1 MPLQS
6 TAARRILISVALA
19 ACAHAAWAQNPQLE
33 DFYGFEDLE
42 ILRIDPGA
50 GPMTSTDLEGDG
62 LQDLIVVNNRKNR
75 IELHHQI
82 RDAKP
87 STEDFRPMR
96 TNEIPQH
103 WRFRRVEVPAIN
115 QVRAVLPYDFDK
127 DGMMDLVY
135 AGTDPG
141 AVVFLRQTQPGTWE
155 VANRKFIT
163 GLLPSRDALM
173 IADVLGDE
181 TPELIGIVKGE
192 IVIWPLEGDSLGQPT
207 TLSGGDTIFAAVMAE
222 DLDGN
227 GTLDITGISPDNTA
241 PVRLWLAE
249 ARDGEKRLGAQLRF
263 EMPPLR
269 EGTAIRTPG
278 NDASMLALIEKAS
291 KRVVLLELSSE
302 EVEMSGDREAA
313 YEVFTFEDPGNRERK
328 LAVVDLDGDGAPDV
342 LATNR
347 EANAVSIYRQSPE
360 EGLSAPTLAPAY
372 AELSGL
378 SAGDV
383 DGDGEPEVYM
393 LSEAEGVVGR
403 SSIKDG
409 SLEFPKAIALSDGWE
424 PVAIDLVELD
434 GSQHLAVVTKDGRNY
449 ALELIGSAGEPK
461 KIDLG
466 SMSRAPETILGVD
479 ADHDGKSDLLLLTPD
494 RDATLLLATENGEE
508 GYELVESP
516 GQEKLLRS
524 AGPLNTGVLDFDGDD
539 QKELLVADRNFIRAL
554 RYDRIA
560 PEGTA
565 GGWRV
570 VDQINTP
577 RTDIALVALEVLDEK
592 TVAAADQENGHIV
605 LFERDDAGEWKAGDT
620 ITLRG
625 FRFDDLRTGGKDD
638 ANKELLAVGDAGFAV
653 VRLSGSRAKLAEVGS
668 WRPEEIQE
676 LPHELG
682 SGDLNSDG
690 LTDIVVLDAG
700 TQTAR
705 ILALSEAK
713 RILPATSFEIFESRI
728 FSGGEPRNFE
738 PREVQIVDLTGDG
751 RDDLVLLAHDRVLLY
766 PQDSPETPAS
776 QE

>member
-1 MPLQS
+1 MPFLS
-6 TAARRILISVALA
+6 TPRRVLISITLGFCTHA
-19 ACAHAAWAQNPQLE
+19 ACAQSPQLD

-62 LQDLIVVNNRKNR
+62 LNDLIVVNNRKNR
-75 IELHHQI
+75 IELHHQK
-82 RDAKP
+82 RDARP
-87 STEDFRPMR
+87 SVEDFRPMR
-96 TNEIPQH
+96 TNEIPEH

-115 QVRAVLPYDFDK
+115 QVRAVLPYDFDQ
-127 DGMMDLVY
+127 DGLMDLVY

-141 AVVFLRQTQPGTWE
+141 AVVFLRQSQPGNWE
-155 VANRKFIT
+155 VANRKFIN
-163 GLLPSRDALM
+163 GLLPSRDSIM
-173 IADVLGDE
+173 IADVLGDD
-181 TPELIGIVKGE
+181 TPELVGVVKGE
-192 IVIWPLEGDSLGQPT
+192 IVIWPLDGDSLGQPT
-207 TLSGGDTIFAAVMAE
+207 TLSGGDTVFAAVMAE

-241 PVRLWLAE
+241 PVRMWLAE
-249 ARDGEKRLGAQLRF
+249 ERDGEKRLGAQLRF

-269 EGTAIRTPG
+269 EGTVIQTPG

-291 KRVVLLELSSE
+291 KRVVLVELSSE
-302 EVEMSGDREAA
+302 DVELSGDREAA

-328 LAVVDLDGDGAPDV
+328 LAIVDLDADGAPDV

-378 SAGDV
+378 TAGDV
-383 DGDGEPEVYM
+383 DGDGQPEVYM

-403 SSIKDG
+403 SSIEDG
-409 SLEFPKAIALSDGWE
+409 TLAFPRAISLTDGWE

-434 GSQHLAVVTKDGRNY
+434 GAQMLAVVTKDGRKY
-449 ALELIGSAGEPK
+449 ALELIGSSDERR

-479 ADHDGKSDLLLLTPD
+479 ADHDGRSDLLLLTPD
-494 RDATLLLATENGEE
+494 RDATLLLATDESEE
-508 GYELVESP
+508 GFELVESP

-539 QKELLVADRNFIRAL
+539 RKELLVADRNFIRAL
-554 RYDRIA
+554 RYDRNE
-560 PEGTA
+560 PGSTA

-570 VDQINTP
+570 VDQINAP
-577 RTDIALVALEVLDEK
+577 RTDIALVALEVLDDQ
-592 TVAAADQENGHIV
+592 TIAAADQENGHIV
-605 LFERDDAGEWKAGDT
+605 LFEQDETGAWKAGDT

-625 FRFDDLRTGGKDD
+625 FRFDDLRTAKLGDSKR
-638 ANKELLAVGDAGFAV
+638 ELLAVGDAGFAV

-668 WRPEEIQE
+668 WRPEVIQE

-705 ILALSEAK
+705 ILALSEAR

-738 PREVQIVDLTGDG
+738 PREVQVVDLTGDG

-766 PQDSPETPAS
+766 PQDSPDTAS
-776 QE
+776 GTE

>member
-1 MPLQS
+1 MLSPNRVS
-6 TAARRILISVALA
+6 RRILIA
-19 ACAHAAWAQNPQLE
+19 AAVMFSTHAAWGQSPQLD

-50 GPMTSTDLEGDG
+50 GPMTTSDLEGDG
-62 LQDLIVVNNRKNR
+62 LNDLIVVNNRKNR
-75 IELHHQI
+75 IELHHQK

-87 STEDFRPMR
+87 SIEDFRPMR
-96 TNEIPQH
+96 TNEIPEH

-115 QVRAVLPYDFDK
+115 QVRAVLPHDFDR

-141 AVVFLRQTQPGTWE
+141 AIVFLRQTQPGTWE

-163 GLLPSRDALM
+163 GLMPSRDSIT
-173 IADVLGDE
+173 IADVLGDD
-181 TPELIGIVKGE
+181 TPELVGVVKGE
-192 IVIWPLEGDSLGQPT
+192 IVIWPMDGDSLGQPT
-207 TLSGGDTIFAAVMAE
+207 TLSGGDTVFAAVMTE

-227 GTLDITGISPDNTA
+227 GTRDITGISPDNTA
-241 PVRLWLAE
+241 PVRMWLAE
-249 ARDGEKRLGAQLRF
+249 DREGEKRLGAQLRF

-269 EGTAIRTPG
+269 EGTVVRTS
-278 NDASMLALIEKAS
+278 DDEASMLALIEKAS
-291 KRVVLLELSSE
+291 KRVVLVELSSE
-302 EVEMSGDREAA
+302 DVELTGDREAA

-328 LAVVDLDGDGAPDV
+328 LTIVDLDDDGAPDV

-378 SAGDV
+378 TAGDV
-383 DGDGEPEVYM
+383 DGDGRPEVYM

-403 SSIKDG
+403 SSIRNG
-409 SLEFPKAIALSDGWE
+409 TLSFPKAISLTDGWE
-424 PVAIDLVELD
+424 PVAIDLVDLD
-434 GSQHLAVVTKDGRNY
+434 GAMMLAVVTKDGRKY
-449 ALELIGSAGEPK
+449 ALELIDSGDETR

-479 ADHDGKSDLLLLTPD
+479 ADHDGRSDLLLLTPD
-494 RDATLLLATENGEE
+494 RDATLLLATDD

-524 AGPLNTGVLDFDGDD
+524 AGPLNTGVLDFDGDEH
-539 QKELLVADRNFIRAL
+539 KELLVADRNFIRAL
-554 RYDRIA
+554 RYDRNEA
-560 PEGTA
+560 DSTA

-570 VDQINTP
+570 VDQINAP
-577 RTDIALVALEVLDEK
+577 RTDIALVALEVLNDG

-605 LFERDDAGEWKAGDT
+605 LFEQKDDGAWQAGDT

-625 FRFDDLRTGGKDD
+625 FRFDDLRTGGQGE
-638 ANKELLAVGDAGFAV
+638 ASKELLAVGDAGFAV
-653 VRLSGSRAKLAEVGS
+653 VRLSGSRAKLAEVAS

-682 SGDLNSDG
+682 TGDLNSDG
-690 LTDIVVLDAG
+690 LTDIVALDAG

-705 ILALSEAK
+705 ILALSEA
-713 RILPATSFEIFESRI
+713 RRLLPATSFEIFESRI

-738 PREVQIVDLTGDG
+738 PREVQIVDVTGDG
-751 RDDLVLLAHDRVLLY
+751 RDDLILLAHDRVLLY
-766 PQDSPETPAS
+766 PQDRPDADSGE
-776 QE
+776 